1 MTAAH
6 VAITTRRAPA
16 RFTLGAHPVVAVL
29 VMVALAHQL
38 VVIAGVWSIILSAAG
53 LRWVL
58 GALAL
63 VLHIVT
69 VTMVVGLIQWSRP
82 RR

>member
-6 VAITTRRAPA
+6 VVTTTRRAPA

-38 VVIAGVWSIILSAAG
+38 VVIAGVWAIILWAGG
-53 LRWVL
+53 LRGVL
-58 GALAL
+58 GVLAL